1 MAILQGN
8 SHAML
13 PSGQKPQ
20 HRDWL
25 VIVIMMV
32 VFFTPCDTNP
42 MTTPEKLTKSSSEFV
57 ASSQIGSSE
66 PLVQKIHSYV
76 SSDPKPCWVGVLGHC
91 YITYLVYWIWE
102 ILTWPIMGTPLN
114 QAVEWSYTNDKGH
127 IKKRL
132 YTPLYSQYIQI
143 LYKIIPNIYIYM
155 YIYIYVYI
163 YICIYIYVYIYI
175 CTHYIHTSPVYPNIS
190 PVISYNQVPFSFLD
204 SGRSRKTWQRCI
216 SAAGSS
222 ASIGE
227 ASSVRPHWVLSFSR
241 EVMVVG
247 FNQPIKTIHSY
258 IIHHTCYIY
267 SYTTIVMIVT
277 NHS

>member
-1 MAILQGN
+1 MIRAIL
-8 SHAML
+8 
-13 PSGQKPQ
+13 
-20 HRDWL
+20 
-25 VIVIMMV
+25 
-32 VFFTPCDTNP
+32 
-42 MTTPEKLTKSSSEFV
+42 
-57 ASSQIGSSE
+57 
-66 PLVQKIHSYV
+66 
-76 SSDPKPCWVGVLGHC
+76 
-91 YITYLVYWIWE
+91 
-102 ILTWPIMGTPLN
+102 
-114 QAVEWSYTNDKGH
+114 
-127 IKKRL
+127 KKKL
-132 YTPLYSQYIQI
+132 YTPLYYQYIQI
-143 LYKIIPNIYIYM
+143 LYKIIPNICI
-155 YIYIYVYI
+155 YI
-163 YICIYIYVYIYI
+163 YICIYAQI
-175 CTHYIHTSPVYPNIS
+175 CTHYIHTSPIHPNIS
-190 PVISYNQVPFSFLD
+190 PVISYNQALFSFLD